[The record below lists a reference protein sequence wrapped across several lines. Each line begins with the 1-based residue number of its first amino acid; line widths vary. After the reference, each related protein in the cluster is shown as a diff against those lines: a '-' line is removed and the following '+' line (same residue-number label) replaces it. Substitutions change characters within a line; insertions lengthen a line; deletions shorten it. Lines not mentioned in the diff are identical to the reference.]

1 MNSIKLYLFYLS
13 HTRLLDLD
21 GKDSYNKKRKKKIV
35 IYSLSSAR
43 IFLSAKKK
51 RQRADAGERANSST
65 RDRQAGARTQISQK
79 ASNKNFRIN
88 TE

>member
-21 GKDSYNKKRKKKIV
+21 GKDSYNKKRKKIV

-51 RQRADAGERANSST
+51 SQRADAGERANSST